1 MVIGITGGVGSGKST
16 ITDTLHEKYGYR
28 VLRTDDMAKELELP
42 GHAVY
47 DALIT
52 AFGEGILVPQ
62 DENSPRALRMIDK
75 AAFGALIYDDP
86 TALKIAEDIIH
97 PATWGWCEEIIR
109 EEREKAAESGAA
121 MPEGARIVVE
131 SALPCDRYRRMC
143 DEIWFVYV
151 EKDIRIARLRETR
164 GYSLEKCRKIM
175 AEQLSDNEFLRYA
188 DHVIDNSAELEV
200 TLRRVDELME
210 GSI

>member
-28 VLRTDDMAKELELP
+28 ILRTDDMAKELELP

-47 DALIT
+47 EALIR
-52 AFGEGILVPQ
+52 AFGEKILAPR
-62 DENSPRALRMIDK
+62 DENDPKALRMIDK
-75 AAFGALIYDDP
+75 AAFGALIYGDP
-86 TALKIAEDIIH
+86 EAMKIAEEIIH
-97 PATWGWCEEIIR
+97 PATWGWCEEIIS
-109 EEREKAAESGAA
+109 EEHRKAAQIGTA
-121 MPEGARIVVE
+121 MREGPRIVVE

-143 DEIWFVYV
+143 DEIWFVYA
-151 EKDIRIARLRETR
+151 EKDVRIARLMETR

-175 AEQLSDNEFLRYA
+175 SEQLSDKEFLRYA
-188 DHVIDNSAELEV
+188 DAVIDNSAELEA
-200 TLRRVDELME
+200 TLSRVDELME

>member
-28 VLRTDDMAKELELP
+28 ILRTDDMAKELELP

-52 AFGEGILVPQ
+52 AFGEGILAPQ
-62 DENSPRALRMIDK
+62 DGKGPKGLQVIDK
-75 AAFGALIYDDP
+75 AAFGALIYGDP
-86 TALKIAEDIIH
+86 AAMKIAEDIIH
-97 PATWGWCEEIIR
+97 PATWGWCEEIIS
-109 EEREKAAESGAA
+109 EERKKAAQIGAA
-121 MPEGARIVVE
+121 MPEEPRIVVE

-143 DEIWFVYV
+143 DEIWFVYA

-175 AEQLSDNEFLRYA
+175 EEQLSDNEFLRYA
-188 DHVIDNSAELEV
+188 DYVIDNSAELET